1 MKYSG
6 NLRKCLPP
14 LLSSRFSSHPSLSE
28 ASEGLQHS
36 VNEDAKVTS
45 ETPAVQPSSPSVPKL
60 DRERSLNL
68 TYGIASEDKIEAIN
82 RLLYASYHPDEPIT
96 NHLGLY
102 KGPGSIPDADR
113 RVRSSIKRNLS
124 LFVYDSNGVEI
135 GVCVNNG
142 YYRHDFLGLL
152 DDCDVVDPAYKVYL
166 AVHKELRSSNTH
178 LFDQIKTDK
187 LFCISMVGVDPA
199 YRSKGVATDLIR
211 RSVLLAGTMGFTGLM
226 TEATGAFS
234 QKAFRRLGMVKT
246 SSIVYRD
253 FEYEGRKPFA
263 EMNPVH
269 PELAMMKKKFFQS
282 CLKHIL

>member
-1 MKYSG
+1 MSSSTPQLEVFFSPISEVCGNTPTMFVLFMYS
-6 NLRKCLPP
+6 LTC
-14 LLSSRFSSHPSLSE
+14 FIYSE

-124 LFVYDSNGVEI
+124 L
-135 GVCVNNG
+135 
-142 YYRHDFLGLL
+142 
-152 DDCDVVDPAYKVYL
+152 
-166 AVHKELRSSNTH
+166 
-178 LFDQIKTDK
+178 
-187 LFCISMVGVDPA
+187 
-199 YRSKGVATDLIR
+199 
-211 RSVLLAGTMGFTGLM
+211 
-226 TEATGAFS
+226 
-234 QKAFRRLGMVKT
+234 
-246 SSIVYRD
+246 
-253 FEYEGRKPFA
+253 
-263 EMNPVH
+263 
-269 PELAMMKKKFFQS
+269 
-282 CLKHIL
+282 